1 MSRTPLLLLNFR
13 CVALLCYRNFIR
25 QNATTFIKLKLQHS
39 KKFILILSL
48 FFTAMQLR
56 AQVVKLNDILD
67 TIQALN
73 PNLKM
78 YDAEIRSMD
87 ETAKGA
93 KAWMAPEVGTGFFMT
108 PYNTSLWS
116 KSKSPDGET
125 QTGMGQYSVAV
136 QQMIPN
142 KSRLN
147 AEYKYMSSM
156 SSVEKEKKGAT
167 LNELFADAKRNYYE
181 WLIIKKKLTI
191 LDDNEKLVNFMISNA
206 EIRYKNGLEKISAY
220 YKAKAA
226 LGSLENM
233 RLMLRNEI
241 KQKRIALNTLMNL
254 PDKNQEY
261 DIDTIY
267 SVNDYSA
274 YIFDSS
280 LFINSRSDIK
290 AIEKDIN
297 LTYLKQDLERTK
309 LKPEFGIR
317 YEHMF
322 GFGGAPNLYTVM
334 GMVRIPFAR
343 WSAKMYKA
351 NIEGLKWQAVS
362 LGSQK
367 QMLINEYSGMAT
379 GMKTE
384 IDVKKKQV
392 LLYENNIIPALRRN
406 YQTMQLGY
414 EQNTE
419 ELFMLYD
426 AWETL
431 NMTQLEYLDQ
441 LQQLLTMQTE
451 LERVLQIK

>member
-1 MSRTPLLLLNFR
+1 MKKLFIISRTPLTLLNLG
-13 CVALLCYRNFIR
+13 CVALLYCRNLIQHVASVFTNSNR
-25 QNATTFIKLKLQHS
+25 QYS
-39 KKFILILSL
+39 KKIIITLSVFFITL
-48 FFTAMQLR
+48 QLH
-56 AQVVKLNDILD
+56 AQTVRLNDILD
-67 TIQALN
+67 TIQTLN
-73 PNLKM
+73 PTLKM

-87 ETAKGA
+87 EQAKGA
-93 KAWMAPEVGTGFFMT
+93 KAWMSPQLSTGFFMT
-108 PYNTSLWS
+108 PYNPSMWS
-116 KSKSPDGET
+116 KSKSSDGET
-125 QTGMGQYSVAV
+125 QPGMGQYSIAGE
-136 QQMIPN
+136 QMIPN

-147 AEYKYMSSM
+147 AEYKYMSTM
-156 SSVEKEKKGAT
+156 STVEKEKKGAS
-167 LNELFADAKRNYYE
+167 LNELYADAKRNYYE
-181 WLIIKKKLTI
+181 WLIIKKKLSI
-191 LDDNEKLVNFMISNA
+191 LDDNEKLLNFMISNA

-220 YKAKAA
+220 YK
-226 LGSLENM
+226 
-233 RLMLRNEI
+233 
-241 KQKRIALNTLMNL
+241 
-254 PDKNQEY
+254 
-261 DIDTIY
+261 
-267 SVNDYSA
+267 
-274 YIFDSS
+274 
-280 LFINSRSDIK
+280 
-290 AIEKDIN
+290 EKDIN
-297 LTYLKQDLERTK
+297 LTFLRQDLERTK

-322 GFGGAPNLYTVM
+322 GFGGAPNLYTLM
-334 GMVRIPFAR
+334 GMVRIPLAR

-362 LGSQK
+362 LDAQK

-392 LLYENNIIPALRRN
+392 SLYENNIIPALRRN

-441 LQQLLTMQTE
+441 LQQLLVMQTE